1 MPTVEPGSGVD
12 ADCARASM
20 TCVNRKRPGPHAT
33 SVSERLKEIA
43 YCTERDRLTK
53 LPGLSTM
60 P

>member
-1 MPTVEPGSGVD
+1 
-12 ADCARASM
+12 M